1 MRVAVLAIVFATVTV
16 SCTTRRAADDDDGS
30 GTSSGCI
37 DGAGEPTPML
47 ETDVAPIFASNCVQA
62 SHCHS
67 QQNYFPT
74 TDNDCRGGL
83 ALEDLPLG
91 SAECAER
98 SLRERLV
105 GPSAEQCIKTTA
117 LLVPCDA
124 QASYFFRK
132 IAGGP
137 YCDGEAMPL
146 DASLPP
152 EEIEIIRRWI
162 DGGAPSLNVAA
173 AECPPASGCP

>member
-1 MRVAVLAIVFATVTV
+1 MRIALFALVGAVAV

-30 GTSSGCI
+30 ATSNGCPN
-37 DGAGEPTPML
+37 GAGEPTPIL

-74 TDNDCRGGL
+74 QDNDCRGGL
-83 ALEDLPLG
+83 ALEDVPLG
-91 SAECAER
+91 SGECAER
-98 SLRERLV
+98 TLRERLV
-105 GPSAEQCIKTTA
+105 GPSAEQCIKATA

-124 QASYFFRK
+124 EASYLYRK

-137 YCDGEAMPL
+137 YCNGEAMPI
-146 DASLPP
+146 DASLTP
-152 EEIEIIRRWI
+152 EEIDIVRRWI
-162 DGGAPSLNVAA
+162 DGGAPSLGVAA
-173 AECPPASGCP
+173 AECPSPSGC